1 MDKEELKS
9 LLLQLEEQ
17 AEASFSADPAERLL
31 SLVAYAFEDEGI
43 CASRMCKICGISKST
58 FYRKQ
63 FFRFTPSTSTNLVEA
78 QADGKDSR
86 DIVRDSFVAFCK
98 TYPKTAKGWVLLRAF
113 HFYKC
118 LFKEGYSR
126 EELED
131 SVLISIASDDWQKE
145 RGRYIPRMDYFL
157 ERLLLQVEEERGLSY
172 GQD

>member
-1 MDKEELKS
+1 MSKEELKS

-17 AEASFSADPAERLL
+17 AEVFSADPAERLL
-31 SLVAYAFEDEGI
+31 SLIAYAFEDERI
-43 CASRMCKICGISKST
+43 CASRMYEICGISKST

-63 FFRFTPSTSTNLVEA
+63 LFRFTPSTSTSLVKA

-98 TYPKTAKGWVLLRAF
+98 IYPKPAKGWVLLRAF

-118 LFKEGYSR
+118 LFEEGYSR

-145 RGRYIPRMDYFL
+145 CGRYIPRMDYFL
-157 ERLLLQVEEERGLSY
+157 ERLLIQVEER
-172 GQD
+172 